1 MNGSRF
7 VEYFVF
13 LVLLFLVMFYV
24 KRHYGEVEYVRSQ
37 IDGRTYLVRRL
48 ADNQRAADFLA
59 TINKDINT
67 LIKHLMSTY
76 PDNADIR
83 RLYKNY
89 SPETLSEGSN
99 DNGYTSYSVN
109 KGEKII
115 LCLRQKDD
123 NSFVNKNIVLYVT
136 VHELAHLMTS
146 DVGHTDS
153 FWKNFRFI
161 LREAVNIGL
170 YTKVDY
176 AKEPVKYC
184 GIKIS
189 SSVI

>member
-24 KRHYGEVEYVRSQ
+24 KRHYGEVEYVRSR

-59 TINKDINT
+59 NINKDINT